1 MNSRKNL
8 LILFSLI
15 FVQACNETQNT
26 DFDKSLSAL
35 ECLSFQDTTFGIY
48 ALTHWDADSNGCL
61 TPSEAALVTA
71 LPDNA
76 FSGNTAIQTISD
88 MNKFPNL
95 TSIGR
100 NAFAGCTNLVTA
112 NLPNVQTVGDNAF
125 ANCTNLVSVSLPNA
139 SSISENAFEG
149 CTNLTNFIGPQT
161 QNTCTGG
168 ALKCS
173 DDNSQALICMNNAWM
188 LKEPCPKG
196 CNHGICI
203 SDTPAPACTKGTLK
217 CSDDNTKVQL
227 CKNNSWTTLANCPD
241 GCTNGACITHK
252 PAKTCAEGALKCS
265 DDNKQVLVCA
275 NDTWLTKETCDNGC
289 TNGVCASNEPAP
301 TCAEGALKCS
311 DDNKQV
317 LVCANDTWVTKETCT
332 HECFNSFC
340 ANAAQKGDD
349 NRNHM
354 NDIYETA
361 PNQGKACR
369 KYADCDTAPGKG
381 DGFCDSFIGYKC
393 STKCTSDVQCV
404 DDDEFHYICRPD
416 GRCAPD
422 TFSFVVDINDRNSV
436 DNHALCFEA
445 DSVIDCNFTI
455 DWGDGTP
462 TENISSVD
470 DLRNHSVV
478 EEDNSEFFCHDYPSI
493 GKYTVKIK
501 GKYDGFKLGEM
512 YEYGTNSPQQIVEI
526 KSFGPVGLGI
536 KGNGTD
542 AFRNYFSLKSISQI
556 DIPDALKLTSL
567 HHACTNDYVS
577 NEEICEQICD
587 LNTDWDE
594 IWYSNCYSDCHEFDH
609 TSFCFFSL
617 NHWDTSN
624 VTDMSYIFYDAQTYN
639 YPVNDW
645 DTSNVTDMSHMF
657 DGAKAFNQPIN
668 NWDTSNVTDMSW
680 MFYDAAS
687 FNQPINNWDTS
698 NVTYMSGMF
707 EGASTFNQPINN
719 WDTSNVTHMFDM
731 FRGASAFNQT
741 INNWDTSM
749 VTSMSWMFYDASSFN
764 QPLNN
769 WDTSNVTDMSGMFEG
784 ASTFNQ
790 PLNNWDTS
798 KVTNMSWMFYDASSF
813 NQKINN
819 WNTSMVTSMSWM
831 FYDAS
836 SFNQP
841 LNNWDTSNVT

>member
-26 DFDKSLSAL
+26 DFNKSQSAL
-35 ECLSFQDTTFGIY
+35 DCLSFQDTTFGIY

-76 FSGNTAIQTISD
+76 FSGNTALQTISD

-275 NDTWLTKETCDNGC
+275 NDTW
-289 TNGVCASNEPAP
+289 
-301 TCAEGALKCS
+301 
-311 DDNKQV
+311 
-317 LVCANDTWVTKETCT
+317 VTKETCA

-340 ANAAQKGDD
+340 AKAAQKGDD

-361 PNQGKACR
+361 QNQGKACR

-393 STKCTSDVQCV
+393 STKCTSDAQCV

-422 TFSFVVDINDRNSV
+422 TFSFVVDINDQNSV
-436 DNHALCFEA
+436 DNHALCFET

-470 DLRNHSVV
+470 DFRNHSVV
-478 EEDNSEFFCHDYPSI
+478 DVDNSEYFCHDYPSI

-556 DIPDALKLTSL
+556 DIPDASKLTSL
-567 HHACTNDYVS
+567 LAACYNDDIS
-577 NEEICEQICD
+577 NCKQNCD
-587 LNTDWDE
+587 LIYEEEDYDR
-594 IWYSNCYSDCHEFDH
+594 IWRSNCYSECEDEYAHP
-609 TSFCFFSL
+609 SFCFFSL

-624 VTDMSYIFYDAQTYN
+624 VTNMSSMFFDAKGFNQPLN
-639 YPVNDW
+639 NW
-645 DTSNVTDMSHMF
+645 DTSNVTNMAAMFDGAKAFNQPINNWDTSKVTNMSSMF

-680 MFYDAAS
+680 MFAFAEAFNQLLNNWNTSKVKDMKLMFVGAEA
-687 FNQPINNWDTS
+687 FNQPLNTWDTS
-698 NVTYMSGMF
+698 KVIDMYC
-707 EGASTFNQPINN
+707 
-719 WDTSNVTHMFDM
+719 MFD
-731 FRGASAFNQT
+731 R
-741 INNWDTSM
+741 
-749 VTSMSWMFYDASSFN
+749 ASSFN
-764 QPLNN
+764 QDISIWHMKTYAITTNIFM
-769 WDTSNVTDMSGMFEG
+769 SSGMSQE
-784 ASTFNQ
+784 NYC
-790 PLNNWDTS
+790 
-798 KVTNMSWMFYDASSF
+798 KVSNA
-813 NQKINN
+813 
-819 WNTSMVTSMSWM
+819 WNRSDLGMDYTCH
-831 FYDAS
+831 
-836 SFNQP
+836 
-841 LNNWDTSNVT
+841 